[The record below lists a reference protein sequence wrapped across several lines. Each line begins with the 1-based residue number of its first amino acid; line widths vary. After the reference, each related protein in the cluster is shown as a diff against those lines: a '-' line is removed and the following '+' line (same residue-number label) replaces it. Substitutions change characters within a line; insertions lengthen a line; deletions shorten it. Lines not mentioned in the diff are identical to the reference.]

1 MGISDSKQAATLE
14 PLEQDTFWL
23 ECATRGAAVLRPNFG
38 GSWTE
43 NVDWREDMIRYV
55 RLKACEVYGQLREE
69 HLKKKSDA
77 DITKQL
83 KEVFENT
90 RDAIKKGGKGSD
102 AVEARNRKQRQHAR
116 KARVSDIIL

>member
-1 MGISDSKQAATLE
+1 MSLINDRRSLDTLGPSTKSVDKATKVFFQAAVRHTFLHAMGISDSKQAVTLE

-55 RLKACEVYGQLREE
+55 RLKASQN
-69 HLKKKSDA
+69 S
-77 DITKQL
+77 
-83 KEVFENT
+83 
-90 RDAIKKGGKGSD
+90 
-102 AVEARNRKQRQHAR
+102 
-116 KARVSDIIL
+116 